1 MQETN
6 NRAFKGVWIPKDIW
20 LAQDLGWTEKM
31 VLVELDSLNG
41 EQGCFASNKY
51 LASFFGLSIGR
62 ISKVISALKEKGYI
76 TVDMQ
81 YKKGTKEI
89 DRRII
94 KTTIGVWSETATP
107 PSQEQPEAIVEN
119 VDTPMVEN
127 SQDNNTGFNN
137 TFNNTNY
144 IKTNHQPNNLMQQDN
159 TPTHDPGWG
168 QVVNFYHMNIHP
180 TPAPIVYEKLG
191 MMYDLYPIAELV
203 LEALQIAVLNHAKNH
218 IHYAEPILLRWRS
231 QNIKTVEQA
240 RFEQRKDGQQHASN
254 RGKSIST
261 TTDAEE
267 RLRRETERLKKFL

>member
-1 MQETN
+1 MQEKN
-6 NRAFKGVWIPKDIW
+6 NRAFKGIWIPKDIW

-31 VLVELDSLNG
+31 VLVEIDSLNG
-41 EQGCFASNKY
+41 EQGCFASNEY
-51 LASFFGLSIGR
+51 LASFFSLSKGR
-62 ISKVISALKEKGYI
+62 ISKVISALREKGYI
-76 TVDMQ
+76 TVEIK
-81 YKKGTKEI
+81 YKEGTKEI
-89 DRRII
+89 ERRII
-94 KTTIGVWSETATP
+94 RTTIGVWSKTTTP
-107 PSQEQPEAIVEN
+107 PSQEQPEAIVKN

-127 SQDNNTGFNN
+127 SQDNNTVINN
-137 TFNNTNY
+137 TSNNTNY
-144 IKTNHQPNNLMQQDN
+144 INTNQPNNLIQQDN
-159 TPTHDPGWG
+159 THDPGWG
-168 QVVNFYHMNIHP
+168 QVVNFYHTNIHP
-180 TPAPIVYEKLG
+180 TPSPIVYEKLG

-267 RLRRETERLKKFL
+267 RLRLQNERLKKFL